1 MKYSIIIP
9 VYNAEPY
16 LSDCIRSIFAQAVRD
31 YEVILVNDGSTDK
44 SEAICREYV
53 GQDSRFRLISQPNS
67 GPLAARMAGIRAARG
82 EYVLFLDADDQWLPH
97 TLAVLDAIL
106 TEHRADVLVFFF
118 QRFDCQGEEKQLTAP
133 IPGTHYYDKSQFR
146 DYVSRWLQNTALN
159 AMWLKAVRRAC
170 LVHPQEAIPPISFGD
185 DLLQTAWVLHCARSL
200 VCTDRVL
207 YRYRITPGS
216 ILNCFRPRYV
226 GDIAAAYAAVYRFLQ
241 RDFAGDAELERVFF
255 RAYGREI
262 CNAVLHLFRTA
273 NSKEIGRWTEFLR
286 TNALFRRM
294 MEMSLPHTPRQC
306 VTWWLV
312 CRNRPRLSKW
322 TAKLIFAVQSRRN
335 GKKA

>member
-146 DYVSRWLQNTALN
+146 TMY
-159 AMWLKAVRRAC
+159 
-170 LVHPQEAIPPISFGD
+170 P
-185 DLLQTAWVLHCARSL
+185 
-200 VCTDRVL
+200 
-207 YRYRITPGS
+207 
-216 ILNCFRPRYV
+216 V
-226 GDIAAAYAAVYRFLQ
+226 G
-241 RDFAGDAELERVFF
+241 
-255 RAYGREI
+255 
-262 CNAVLHLFRTA
+262 CKT
-273 NSKEIGRWTEFLR
+273 
-286 TNALFRRM
+286 
-294 MEMSLPHTPRQC
+294 
-306 VTWWLV
+306 
-312 CRNRPRLSKW
+312 RL
-322 TAKLIFAVQSRRN
+322 
-335 GKKA
+335 

>member
-53 GQDSRFRLISQPNS
+53 GRDSRFRLISQPNS

-106 TEHRADVLVFFF
+106 TEY
-118 QRFDCQGEEKQLTAP
+118 CQGEEKQLTAP

-146 DYVSRWLQNTALN
+146 DYVSCWLQNTALN

-200 VCTDRVL
+200 VCADRVL

-226 GDIAAAYAAVYRFLQ
+226 GDIAAAYEAVYRFSSAPMGRKSATRCCICFGRQ
-241 RDFAGDAELERVFF
+241 TAGKSEGGWNFFAPMRCSA
-255 RAYGREI
+255 A
-262 CNAVLHLFRTA
+262 
-273 NSKEIGRWTEFLR
+273 
-286 TNALFRRM
+286 
-294 MEMSLPHTPRQC
+294 
-306 VTWWLV
+306 
-312 CRNRPRLSKW
+312 
-322 TAKLIFAVQSRRN
+322 
-335 GKKA
+335 